1 MFDLN
6 PATMV
11 IVGALG
17 VLLFGERLP
26 EVSKKVGKH
35 LMELKKGVRD
45 IQDQVTSAIN
55 TATTTSTSSSHK
67 SSRSSTSSADDG
79 THIVYEDLE
88 EHEEASAPKFEPP
101 PCPTDNA

>member
-26 EVSKKVGKH
+26 EVSRKVGKH
-35 LMELKKGVRD
+35 LMDLKKGVQE
-45 IQDQVTSAIN
+45 IQDQVTSAIDAAG
-55 TATTTSTSSSHK
+55 TTSATSRSSHNSTSS
-67 SSRSSTSSADDG
+67 TEDG
-79 THIVYEDLE
+79 NQITYEEDLE

-101 PCPTDNA
+101 PS